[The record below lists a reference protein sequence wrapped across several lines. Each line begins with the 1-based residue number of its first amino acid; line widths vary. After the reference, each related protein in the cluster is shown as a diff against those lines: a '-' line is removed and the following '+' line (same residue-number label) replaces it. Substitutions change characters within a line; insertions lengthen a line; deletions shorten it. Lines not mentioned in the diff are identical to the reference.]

1 MSSGPSGGNGAM
13 KRDPHLRMHCV
24 NVYVRNQDRSMK
36 FYLEKLGFH
45 LAFDTRLQG
54 GERWLAVAPPDGSTL
69 LALVTPSATSP
80 TYKLIGRSTNVVF
93 ITEDVTSKY
102 FEWSK
107 RGVVFSHTPRLRRI
121 QYRREERAGATAA
134 PAAAAPANA
143 SHDAPMLGEVENIWG
158 SVYTR
163 FRDVDGNSF
172 SLVSF
177 DEISQALDA
186 QRRAA
191 AEKLEKEKRVARELE
206 IAKEVQARLFP
217 QKRPAVDSLDY
228 AGLCLQAR
236 QVGGDYYDFLN
247 LGPKRLGMVIG
258 DVVGKGIAAALLM
271 ANLQAILRSQCAI
284 AMDRPLDV
292 LRAVNRL
299 FCESTLEG
307 GFATLFFAEYDES
320 TRRLRY
326 VNCGHLCA
334 LLLRGDEKVERLDA
348 TGTVLGLFEKWDCE
362 MGERTI
368 ESGDI
373 FALYTDGIT
382 ESFDA
387 NDEEFGE
394 ERLLVS
400 LRKHRDLGA
409 HEAIDAVVSE
419 VGKFSPSEQRDDITM
434 IVAKCR

>member
-1 MSSGPSGGNGAM
+1 MSGAPGSSAL

-24 NVYVRNQDRSMK
+24 NVYVRNQDRSLK
-36 FYLEKLGFH
+36 FYLEQLGFH

-80 TYKLIGRSTNVVF
+80 MYKLIGRSTNVVF

-102 FEWSK
+102 SEWSK

-121 QYRREERAGATAA
+121 QYRREERTAA
-134 PAAAAPANA
+134 RGGDG
-143 SHDAPMLGEVENIWG
+143 SHDAPMLGERENIWG

-177 DEISQALDA
+177 DEISHALDA

-191 AEKLEKEKRVARELE
+191 AEKLENERRVARELQ

-228 AGLCLQAR
+228 AGVCLQAR
-236 QVGGDYYDFLN
+236 QVGGDYYDFLD
-247 LGPKRLGMVIG
+247 LGPRRLGMVIG

-284 AMDRPLDV
+284 ALDRPQDV

-307 GFATLFFAEYDES
+307 GFATLFFAEYDEA

-334 LLLRGDEKVERLDA
+334 LLLRAGDEVERLDA
-348 TGTVLGLFEKWDCE
+348 TGTVLGLFEQWDCE

-368 ESGDI
+368 ESGDV

-394 ERLLVS
+394 ERLLVT
-400 LRKHRDLGA
+400 LRKHRDLCSR
-409 HEAIDAVVSE
+409 EAIDAVVAE

-434 IVAKCR
+434 IVAKCQ

>member
-1 MSSGPSGGNGAM
+1 MPRMSGLGSNAL

-24 NVYVRNQDRSMK
+24 NVYVRNQDRSLK
-36 FYLEKLGFH
+36 FYLEQLGFH

-54 GERWLAVAPPDGSTL
+54 GERWVAVAPPDGSTL
-69 LALVTPSATSP
+69 LNLVTPSATSP
-80 TYKLIGRSTNVVF
+80 SYKLIGRNTNVVF

-121 QYRREERAGATAA
+121 QYKRDDRTEAKTDGG
-134 PAAAAPANA
+134 P
-143 SHDAPMLGEVENIWG
+143 HDAPMLGEHESIWG

-163 FRDVDGNSF
+163 FRDIDGNSF

-177 DEISQALDA
+177 DEISQALET

-191 AEKLEKEKRVARELE
+191 AEKLENERRVSRELQ

-228 AGLCLQAR
+228 AGVCLQAR
-236 QVGGDYYDFLN
+236 QVGGDYYDFLD
-247 LGPKRLGMVIG
+247 LGPRRMGLVIG

-284 AMDRPLDV
+284 ALDQPQDV

-334 LLLRGDEKVERLDA
+334 LLLRADDEVERLDA

-368 ESGDI
+368 DSGDV

-394 ERLLVS
+394 ERLLVT
-400 LRKHRDLGA
+400 LRKHRDLCA
-409 HEAIDAVVSE
+409 REAIEAVVAE

>member
-1 MSSGPSGGNGAM
+1 MSGGIGSGAL

-24 NVYVRNQDRSMK
+24 NVYVRNQDRSLK
-36 FYLEKLGFH
+36 FYLEQLGFH

-54 GERWLAVAPPDGSTL
+54 GERWVAVAPPDGSTL

-80 TYKLIGRSTNVVF
+80 AYKLIGRSTNVVF

-102 FEWSK
+102 SEWSR
-107 RGVVFSHTPRLRRI
+107 RGVVFSHTPRLKRI
-121 QYRREERAGATAA
+121 QYRREEREERAAGGKAENST
-134 PAAAAPANA
+134 
-143 SHDAPMLGEVENIWG
+143 HDAPMLGEHENIWG
-158 SVYTR
+158 GVYTR
-163 FRDVDGNSF
+163 FRDIDGNSF

-177 DEISQALDA
+177 DEISQALET

-191 AEKLEKEKRVARELE
+191 AEKLENDKRVARELQ
-206 IAKEVQARLFP
+206 IATEVQARLFP
-217 QKRPAVDSLDY
+217 QKRPAVESLDY
-228 AGLCLQAR
+228 AGVCLQAR
-236 QVGGDYYDFLN
+236 QVGGDYYDFLD

-284 AMDRPLDV
+284 ALDRPQDV

-307 GFATLFFAEYDES
+307 GFATLFFAEYDEA

-334 LLLRGDEKVERLDA
+334 LLLRAGDEVERLDA

-368 ESGDI
+368 ERGDI

-394 ERLLVS
+394 ERLLAT
-400 LRKHRDLGA
+400 LRKHRDLCA
-409 HEAIDAVVSE
+409 REAIDAVVGE

-434 IVAKCR
+434 IVAKCQ

>member
-1 MSSGPSGGNGAM
+1 MPRMSGLGSHAV

-24 NVYVRNQDRSMK
+24 NVYVRNQDRSLK
-36 FYLEKLGFH
+36 FYLEQLGFH

-54 GERWLAVAPPDGSTL
+54 GERWVAVGPPDGSTL
-69 LALVTPSATSP
+69 LNLVTPNATSP
-80 TYKLIGRSTNVVF
+80 SYKLIGRSTNVVF

-121 QYRREERAGATAA
+121 QYKRDDRTEAKPNGG
-134 PAAAAPANA
+134 
-143 SHDAPMLGEVENIWG
+143 SHDAPMLGEHESIWG

-163 FRDVDGNSF
+163 FRDIDGNSF

-177 DEISQALDA
+177 DEISQALET

-191 AEKLEKEKRVARELE
+191 AEKLENERRVSRELQ

-228 AGLCLQAR
+228 AGVCLQAR
-236 QVGGDYYDFLN
+236 QVGGDYYDFLD
-247 LGPKRLGMVIG
+247 LGPKRMGLVIG

-284 AMDRPLDV
+284 ALDRPRDV

-334 LLLRGDEKVERLDA
+334 LLLRTDDEVERLDA

-368 ESGDI
+368 ESGDVL
-373 FALYTDGIT
+373 ALYTDGIT

-394 ERLLVS
+394 ARLLLT
-400 LRKHRDLGA
+400 LRKHRDLCA
-409 HEAIDAVVSE
+409 REAIEAVVAE
-419 VGKFSPSEQRDDITM
+419 VGTFSPSEQRDDITM